1 MNTPAEPQSVDSIKD
16 LPLEEQLVGVNAKTG
31 PYLQAGRSLRR
42 VKGFQAQTNCFHVM
56 SRTCGGAVFWDD
68 VEKEALR
75 RVLWRLAEFCGVR
88 LMTYC
93 VMGNH
98 FHALVEVPDQK
109 RWVDEQFGGPQG
121 EERLMR
127 HLRVLYSKVF
137 VEQLQE
143 EFAELRKRGSEAVV
157 QHRLGLLKRRFCDV
171 AVFVKEVK
179 QRFSR
184 WYNKRHKRKGTLWMD
199 RYRSVLVEGKGNP
212 LLAMAAYIDLNP
224 VRGGL
229 VTDPKDYRWC
239 GYAEALGGNKEC
251 QRGICRVTGR
261 DAAETDWV
269 KSGAR
274 EGYRQMLFSIGREV
288 KAADGK
294 ALARR
299 GVSGE
304 RAEEVLEQRGKLSLG
319 ELVRM
324 RVRHFTDGAVI
335 GSKAF
340 VNEFFDEHKERFG
353 VRRKDGARRIREV
366 DGDLHSLRDLK
377 RQVLHDSK

>member
-1 MNTPAEPQSVDSIKD
+1 MNSTAALPPVDLLRK

-31 PYLQAGRSLRR
+31 PYLMPDAGKSLRR
-42 VKGFQAQTNCFHVM
+42 VKGFQSQTNAFHVM

-88 LMTYC
+88 LLTYC

-109 RWVDEQFGGPQG
+109 RWVEEQFGGPQG
-121 EERLMR
+121 EQKLMR

-143 EFAELRKRGSEAVV
+143 DFAELRKRGSEAVV
-157 QHRLGLLKRRFCDV
+157 QHRLGLLKKRFCDV
-171 AVFVKEVK
+171 AVYMREVK

-199 RYRSVLVEGKGNP
+199 RFRSVLVEGKGDP

-229 VTDPKDYRWC
+229 VSDPKDYRWC

-261 DAAETDWV
+261 DANETDWV

-274 EGYRQMLFSIGREV
+274 EGYRRILFTTGREV
-288 KAADGK
+288 KTADGG
-294 ALARR
+294 AIARR
-299 GVSGE
+299 GVSVE
-304 RAEEVLEQRGKLSLG
+304 KAEEVLKAGGKLSLG
-319 ELVRM
+319 ELVRSQ
-324 RVRHFTDGAVI
+324 VRHFTAGAVI
-335 GSKAF
+335 GSRDF
-340 VNEFFDEHKERFG
+340 VNAFFEANRGLFG
-353 VRRKDGARRIREV
+353 TSRKSGARSIRAV
-366 DGDLHSLRDLK
+366 DGELHALRDLK
-377 RQVLHDSK
+377 